1 MGRQRRRRGRGFP
14 GNARDRRA
22 ADGHRQ
28 RLPGHDGG
36 DLGYRARARPAAAA
50 VALDLARGQVAGPR
64 AEVFRSRGEGRRD
77 VGLDRQVHVGSV
89 HHRTAVP
96 EARPLPGGFPE
107 EFPVRAAGGRRGRRE
122 EGFVLFLAILVLLI
136 ATVAGLAT
144 MLATS
149 TDLTLSGN
157 ETKVSKVFYAA
168 DSGIG
173 YSAAK
178 LRTDV
183 NYQGGQMPVG
193 ISSNYA
199 SAGSGDI
206 QVTITRPLVIGQ
218 QIHPGDPILAQ
229 GTIYGPPQT
238 AGGL

>member
-1 MGRQRRRRGRGFP
+1 M
-14 GNARDRRA
+14 
-22 ADGHRQ
+22 
-28 RLPGHDGG
+28 
-36 DLGYRARARPAAAA
+36 
-50 VALDLARGQVAGPR
+50 
-64 AEVFRSRGEGRRD
+64 
-77 VGLDRQVHVGSV
+77 
-89 HHRTAVP
+89 
-96 EARPLPGGFPE
+96 
-107 EFPVRAAGGRRGRRE
+107 RAAGSRRGSGE

-168 DSGIG
+168 ESGVG
-173 YSAAK
+173 YCAAQ

-183 NYQGGQMPVG
+183 NYQGGLMPVG

-199 SAGSGDI
+199 SAGAGDI

-218 QIHPGDPILAQ
+218 QVHPGDALLAQ
-229 GTIYGPPQT
+229 GTIYGTPQIVESLYAISSSASAT
-238 AGGL
+238 SIQASKTIRADVSLYPQVLSILPQ

>member
-1 MGRQRRRRGRGFP
+1 
-14 GNARDRRA
+14 
-22 ADGHRQ
+22 
-28 RLPGHDGG
+28 
-36 DLGYRARARPAAAA
+36 
-50 VALDLARGQVAGPR
+50 V
-64 AEVFRSRGEGRRD
+64 
-77 VGLDRQVHVGSV
+77 
-89 HHRTAVP
+89 T
-96 EARPLPGGFPE
+96 
-107 EFPVRAAGGRRGRRE
+107 AAGSRRGRRE

-183 NYQGGQMPVG
+183 NYLGGQMPVG
-193 ISSNYA
+193 ISSNYS

-218 QIHPGDPILAQ
+218 QIHPGDALLAQ
-229 GTIYGPPQT
+229 GTIYGTPQIVESLYT
-238 AGGL
+238 ISSSASATSIQASKTIRADIGLYPQVLSIIPQ

>member
-1 MGRQRRRRGRGFP
+1 VTAAGSRRGRG
-14 GNARDRRA
+14 
-22 ADGHRQ
+22 
-28 RLPGHDGG
+28 
-36 DLGYRARARPAAAA
+36 
-50 VALDLARGQVAGPR
+50 
-64 AEVFRSRGEGRRD
+64 
-77 VGLDRQVHVGSV
+77 
-89 HHRTAVP
+89 
-96 EARPLPGGFPE
+96 
-107 EFPVRAAGGRRGRRE
+107 E

-173 YSAAK
+173 YSAAR

-199 SAGSGDI
+199 SAGAGDI
-206 QVTITRPLVIGQ
+206 QVTITRPIVIGQ
-218 QIHPGDPILAQ
+218 QIHPGDALLAQ
-229 GTIYGPPQT
+229 GTIYGTPQIVESLYT
-238 AGGL
+238 ISSSASATSIQASKTIRADIGLYPQVLSIIPQ

>member
-1 MGRQRRRRGRGFP
+1 M
-14 GNARDRRA
+14 
-22 ADGHRQ
+22 
-28 RLPGHDGG
+28 
-36 DLGYRARARPAAAA
+36 
-50 VALDLARGQVAGPR
+50 
-64 AEVFRSRGEGRRD
+64 
-77 VGLDRQVHVGSV
+77 
-89 HHRTAVP
+89 
-96 EARPLPGGFPE
+96 
-107 EFPVRAAGGRRGRRE
+107 RAAGSRRARRE

-178 LRTDV
+178 LSTDV

-218 QIHPGDPILAQ
+218 QIHPGDALLAQ
-229 GTIYGPPQT
+229 GTIYGTPQIVESLYT
-238 AGGL
+238 ISSSASATSIQASKTIRADVSLYPQVLSIIPQ

>member
-1 MGRQRRRRGRGFP
+1 VRAAASRRGRG
-14 GNARDRRA
+14 
-22 ADGHRQ
+22 
-28 RLPGHDGG
+28 
-36 DLGYRARARPAAAA
+36 
-50 VALDLARGQVAGPR
+50 
-64 AEVFRSRGEGRRD
+64 
-77 VGLDRQVHVGSV
+77 
-89 HHRTAVP
+89 
-96 EARPLPGGFPE
+96 
-107 EFPVRAAGGRRGRRE
+107 E

-168 DSGIG
+168 DSGVG
-173 YSAAK
+173 YCAAK

-183 NYQGGQMPVG
+183 NYQGGLMPVG
-193 ISSNYA
+193 MSSNYA

-218 QIHPGDPILAQ
+218 QVHPGDALLAQ
-229 GTIYGPPQT
+229 GTIYGTPQIVESLYT
-238 AGGL
+238 ISSSASATSIQASKTIRADVSLYPQVLSIIPQ

>member
-1 MGRQRRRRGRGFP
+1 M
-14 GNARDRRA
+14 RA
-22 ADGHRQ
+22 A
-28 RLPGHDGG
+28 
-36 DLGYRARARPAAAA
+36 ARR
-50 VALDLARGQVAGPR
+50 
-64 AEVFRSRGEGRRD
+64 RSRGD
-77 VGLDRQVHVGSV
+77 
-89 HHRTAVP
+89 
-96 EARPLPGGFPE
+96 
-107 EFPVRAAGGRRGRRE
+107 RRE

-136 ATVAGLAT
+136 VTVAGLAT

-157 ETKVSKVFYAA
+157 ETKVSKIFYAA

-173 YSAAK
+173 YSAAQ

-183 NYQGGQMPVG
+183 NYIGGQMPIG

-218 QIHPGDPILAQ
+218 QVHPGDALLAQ
-229 GTIYGPPQT
+229 GTIYGTPQIVESLYTISST
-238 AGGL
+238 ASATSIQASKTIRADIGLYPQVLSIIPQ

>member
-1 MGRQRRRRGRGFP
+1 M
-14 GNARDRRA
+14 
-22 ADGHRQ
+22 
-28 RLPGHDGG
+28 
-36 DLGYRARARPAAAA
+36 
-50 VALDLARGQVAGPR
+50 
-64 AEVFRSRGEGRRD
+64 
-77 VGLDRQVHVGSV
+77 
-89 HHRTAVP
+89 
-96 EARPLPGGFPE
+96 
-107 EFPVRAAGGRRGRRE
+107 RAAGSRRARGE

-168 DSGIG
+168 DSGIE

-199 SAGSGDI
+199 SAGAGDI

-218 QIHPGDPILAQ
+218 QVHPGDALLAQ
-229 GTIYGPPQT
+229 GTIYGTPQIVESLYT
-238 AGGL
+238 IASSASATSIQASKTIRADVSLYPQVLSIIPQ

>member
-1 MGRQRRRRGRGFP
+1 M
-14 GNARDRRA
+14 
-22 ADGHRQ
+22 
-28 RLPGHDGG
+28 
-36 DLGYRARARPAAAA
+36 
-50 VALDLARGQVAGPR
+50 
-64 AEVFRSRGEGRRD
+64 
-77 VGLDRQVHVGSV
+77 
-89 HHRTAVP
+89 
-96 EARPLPGGFPE
+96 
-107 EFPVRAAGGRRGRRE
+107 RAAGSRCGRGE

-168 DSGIG
+168 DSGVG
-173 YSAAK
+173 YCAAK

-218 QIHPGDPILAQ
+218 QVHPGDALLAQ
-229 GTIYGPPQT
+229 GTIYGTPQVVESLYT
-238 AGGL
+238 ISSSASATSIQASKTIRADVSLYPQVLSIIPQ

>member
-1 MGRQRRRRGRGFP
+1 MRAAASRRGRG
-14 GNARDRRA
+14 
-22 ADGHRQ
+22 
-28 RLPGHDGG
+28 
-36 DLGYRARARPAAAA
+36 
-50 VALDLARGQVAGPR
+50 
-64 AEVFRSRGEGRRD
+64 
-77 VGLDRQVHVGSV
+77 
-89 HHRTAVP
+89 
-96 EARPLPGGFPE
+96 
-107 EFPVRAAGGRRGRRE
+107 E

-168 DSGIG
+168 DSGVG
-173 YSAAK
+173 YCAAK

-193 ISSNYA
+193 ISSNY
-199 SAGSGDI
+199 STTGSGDI

-218 QIHPGDPILAQ
+218 QVHPGDALLAQ
-229 GTIYGPPQT
+229 GTIYGTPQIVESLYT
-238 AGGL
+238 ISSSASATSIQASKTIRADVSLYPQVLSINPQ

>member
-1 MGRQRRRRGRGFP
+1 MRAAGSRRGR
-14 GNARDRRA
+14 A
-22 ADGHRQ
+22 
-28 RLPGHDGG
+28 
-36 DLGYRARARPAAAA
+36 
-50 VALDLARGQVAGPR
+50 
-64 AEVFRSRGEGRRD
+64 
-77 VGLDRQVHVGSV
+77 
-89 HHRTAVP
+89 
-96 EARPLPGGFPE
+96 
-107 EFPVRAAGGRRGRRE
+107 E

-178 LRTDV
+178 LSTDV

-199 SAGSGDI
+199 TAGSGDI

-218 QIHPGDPILAQ
+218 QVHPGDALLAQ
-229 GTIYGPPQT
+229 GTVYGTPQIVESLYT
-238 AGGL
+238 ISSSASATSIQASKTIRADVSLYPQVLSIIPQ

>member
-1 MGRQRRRRGRGFP
+1 
-14 GNARDRRA
+14 
-22 ADGHRQ
+22 
-28 RLPGHDGG
+28 
-36 DLGYRARARPAAAA
+36 
-50 VALDLARGQVAGPR
+50 
-64 AEVFRSRGEGRRD
+64 
-77 VGLDRQVHVGSV
+77 
-89 HHRTAVP
+89 
-96 EARPLPGGFPE
+96 
-107 EFPVRAAGGRRGRRE
+107 VRAAGSRRGE

-168 DSGIG
+168 DSGVG
-173 YSAAK
+173 YCAAK

-218 QIHPGDPILAQ
+218 QVHPGDALLAQ
-229 GTIYGPPQT
+229 GTIYGTPQIVESLYT
-238 AGGL
+238 ISSSASATSIQASKTIRADVSLYPQVLSIIPQ